1 VIKIVDLDYLNT
13 QEVKAIQGGLRAS
26 GRAFSFVKA
35 SGTVFGIV
43 FSNSIVFTGAGGFKI

>member
-1 VIKIVDLDYLNT
+1 MIKIVDLDYLNT
-13 QEVKAIQGGLRAS
+13 QEVKAIQGGLWAS
-26 GRAFSFVKA
+26 GRAFSFVTA